1 MTCPNCG
8 KELLEGEVCTCTS
21 EQINEASENVQVEP
35 VAESA
40 VESADEVQPT
50 PVYEAE
56 PQQLEETQNT
66 YYSPTEQFNPQG
78 EYQNPYQE
86 QGYNQPMYGAPQQ
99 NYYDP
104 NQQPPYYNPVA
115 QEPAP
120 STDYPENYKPKK
132 KYVAVI
138 LGATLG
144 GIGLHNFYLG
154 NNSKAIAQLL
164 IALVGSLFFGLG
176 IIITEI
182 WALVE
187 TVQLLTD
194 KIDSDANNYKIM
206 TFAEEL
212 AKAQKKD

>member
-21 EQINEASENVQVEP
+21 EQTNENVQVEP

-40 VESADEVQPT
+40 VESVDEVQPS

-104 NQQPPYYNPVA
+104 SQQPPYYNPVS
-115 QEPAP
+115 EKPAP

-154 NNSKAIAQLL
+154 NSTKAVAQLL
-164 IALVGSLFFGLG
+164 IALIGSLFFGLG
-176 IIITEI
+176 IIVTEI
-182 WALVE
+182 WALIE
-187 TVQLLTD
+187 TVRLLTD
-194 KIDSDANNYKIM
+194 KIDADGNNYKIM